1 MAIGEAL
8 RDNSLEWFDRM
19 SSKEF
24 LSPAQSPNSS
34 KSHPHTRQ
42 KIVNEERIRT
52 II

>member
-24 LSPAQSPNSS
+24 LSPVQGRGRKRS
-34 KSHPHTRQ
+34 R
-42 KIVNEERIRT
+42 
-52 II
+52 